1 VFNTAMHACAASGDW
16 RTALSL
22 LEDMKHMESS
32 LLRHHHL
39 FLHHHHHLFLH
50 HHHPFIIFLHHH
62 LDFHLDIR
70 HVNILKNHHR
80 VNLHL
85 LMQLQLMLLLQWVV
99 QIKITEY
106 QENKLKENF
115 QIYLKL
121 KKIKN
126 IIDTEKIKDIDYK
139 IYVS

>member
-1 VFNTAMHACAASGDW
+1 
-16 RTALSL
+16 
-22 LEDMKHMESS
+22 
-32 LLRHHHL
+32 
-39 FLHHHHHLFLH
+39 
-50 HHHPFIIFLHHH
+50 
-62 LDFHLDIR
+62 
-70 HVNILKNHHR
+70 
-80 VNLHL
+80 
-85 LMQLQLMLLLQWVV
+85 MQLQLMLLLQWVV